1 MELEVSVNQ
10 AASSD
15 ITRTAQDTSR
25 HDYTVMLL
33 SREHVVYNI
42 LFILYILTFTAV
54 QNSEPSVWKE

>member
-10 AASSD
+10 VASSD
-15 ITRTAQDTSR
+15 IARTAQDTSR

-42 LFILYILTFTAV
+42 LFILYILSFTAV